1 MNRGPLEPKASVL
14 PKLIFI
20 NMLQVLFNL
29 SSSKVKC
36 KRLANTVLRHT
47 PGLKLYF
54 SSILQLI
61 ALACLVSTTM
71 VDAAFFK
78 KGGGQQRPQCRVTYE
93 TIYSTQ
99 CSTTYTQQCATVYE
113 TKYETKYEQACSTTY
128 EEVCKQTYRDVP
140 DKQCSTIQEQECTN
154 EQQTTYETTYRD
166 ECQSVP
172 SQVCSNSLISK
183 LF

>member
-1 MNRGPLEPKASVL
+1 
-14 PKLIFI
+14 
-20 NMLQVLFNL
+20 
-29 SSSKVKC
+29 
-36 KRLANTVLRHT
+36 
-47 PGLKLYF
+47 
-54 SSILQLI
+54 
-61 ALACLVSTTM
+61 M

-172 SQVCSNSLISK
+172 SQVFLNQLISK
-183 LF
+183 LSLPFLITPNINSLLLRCSTARGSNTGLNSVGPAKVKALKYIICIR